1 MFCLPA
7 RAKYPFFR
15 LELMDY
21 IGGWRNFVQSLSA
34 FLLLFWWQKIAFNRP
49 FELYFPSVYYW
60 ILLICIATIR
70 NRGKDTHYVVVSR
83 YAKLYQ
89 RFWIWNINQNLNMV
103 LLIQKQSP
111 EVFWKKGV
119 PQNSQEN
126 TCTRVSFFNKVEETL
141 AQVFSCE
148 FCESF
153 KNTFFYRT
161 PPVAVSPNRGYLN
174 CAILKALHAFQE
186 KRDLK
191 SRDMQFFLQN
201 VSNEIFKINISNGD
215 KNTNS

>member
-1 MFCLPA
+1 
-7 RAKYPFFR
+7 
-15 LELMDY
+15 
-21 IGGWRNFVQSLSA
+21 
-34 FLLLFWWQKIAFNRP
+34 
-49 FELYFPSVYYW
+49 
-60 ILLICIATIR
+60 
-70 NRGKDTHYVVVSR
+70 
-83 YAKLYQ
+83 
-89 RFWIWNINQNLNMV
+89 MV

-111 EVFWKKGV
+111 EVFRKKGV

-161 PPVAVSPNRGYLN
+161 PPVAASPNRGYLN

-186 KRDLK
+186 MHVKGHACQGTCNFFFKMFQMRF
-191 SRDMQFFLQN
+191 SRL
-201 VSNEIFKINISNGD
+201 
-215 KNTNS
+215 T

>member
-60 ILLICIATIR
+60 ILLICVATIR

-89 RFWIWNINQNLNMV
+89 RFWMKYKSESKHGFTNPEAVTGGV
-103 LLIQKQSP
+103 LKKRCSTKFTRKHLYQSL
-111 EVFWKKGV
+111 
-119 PQNSQEN
+119 
-126 TCTRVSFFNKVEETL
+126 FF
-141 AQVFSCE
+141 
-148 FCESF
+148 
-153 KNTFFYRT
+153 
-161 PPVAVSPNRGYLN
+161 
-174 CAILKALHAFQE
+174 
-186 KRDLK
+186 
-191 SRDMQFFLQN
+191 
-201 VSNEIFKINISNGD
+201 
-215 KNTNS
+215 